1 MLFFDGREAGEEE
14 EVGGGEEEG
23 KRVEKNTAS
32 NADIFDADVYRFS
45 SFFFSF
51 FSLLRS
57 PLPPPP
63 QIFDARFEKLD

>member
-14 EVGGGEEEG
+14 EVEGGEEEG

-45 SFFFSF
+45 SFFFFFF
-51 FSLLRS
+51 FSS
-57 PLPPPP
+57 PHSAPTPSPDL
-63 QIFDARFEKLD
+63 